1 MGSRFLVMG
10 CGGVGG
16 IVAAHLAEGGHDVVA
31 VTTNRAIADKA
42 AAHGLRIRGEGALR
56 SVRAR
61 VVREVPAGSFDY
73 VLLATQPT
81 DVEAAARAAAPA
93 LAEGGRM
100 VCLQNGLCEER
111 VAKIAGFER
120 TLGGVVAWG
129 GAMPEPGLYDRT
141 AKGGF
146 TLGRIDG
153 AEDARLPELARA
165 LERIGKTE
173 VTSNLRGK
181 RWSKL
186 AINCAIS
193 SLGTL
198 SGVRL
203 GALLR
208 HRFARRLAL
217 EIMSEVVSVAKRE
230 GVQLEKVSGT
240 LDLDWIALTADERA
254 GERSPGLVAKHA
266 MLFGVGL
273 RYRRMRSS
281 MLAAIERKRPPAV
294 DFLNGEVV
302 ERGRAHG
309 VPIGVNAR
317 VRDEVWRLAKGETSP
332 SLANLRGI
340 AASLS
345 I

>member
-1 MGSRFLVMG
+1 
-10 CGGVGG
+10 VGG

-31 VTTNRAIADKA
+31 VTTNGAIAEA
-42 AAHGLRIRGEGALR
+42 TAAHGLRIRGEGAPR
-56 SVRAR
+56 TVRAR
-61 VVREVPAGSFDY
+61 VVRDVPTGPFDY
-73 VLLATQPT
+73 VVLATQPT
-81 DVEAAARAAAPA
+81 DVEAAARSAALS
-93 LAEGGRM
+93 LADDGRM

-111 VAKIAGFER
+111 VAKIAGVGR

-146 TLGRIDG
+146 TFGRLDG
-153 AEDARLPELARA
+153 AEDARIPELARA

-217 EIMSEVVSVAKRE
+217 EIMSEVVSVSKRE
-230 GVQLEKVSGT
+230 GVRLEKVSGT
-240 LDLDWIALTADERA
+240 LDLDWIALTEAERKGA
-254 GERSPGLVAKHA
+254 RSPGLAAKHA

-309 VPIGVNAR
+309 VPSGVNAR

-332 SLANLRGI
+332 SLANLHRI
-340 AASLS
+340 AASLWP
-345 I
+345 